1 MWITDSGTLSRGQ
14 CSENF
19 QYFVFVAEPYESI
32 CEEKVLVFTTLLSN
46 CLLLLWSEK
55 ESILLR
61 FDLLENI
68 IHEEDLVYK
77 SWCTTN
83 VWQC

>member
-1 MWITDSGTLSRGQ
+1 MWIPDSGAISRGQ

-19 QYFVFVAEPYESI
+19 QYLVFVAELYENI
-32 CEEKVLVFTTLLSN
+32 CEGKVRIFNTLLSN

-61 FDLLENI
+61 FDLLKNI
-68 IHEEDLVYK
+68 IHEEDLVDK

-83 VWQC
+83 VWHG